1 MKANLIYNGY
11 TLSNVV
17 VNIYGDYC
25 HVENQNSAEDGI
37 FWVKALR
44 DEDRPNQLGAAPG
57 CVVLPLSAVEIEEVK
72 EMYSTNYK
80 VAALWLNNSLVLCNN
95 IAEVDPSIWENAEF
109 ETYNEE
115 TGEYKE
121 IYQYFITDCSESDK
135 EYLQNTFGLLF
146 TFSDLLDCYILC
158 VDHCGT
164 SWDYVHCDT
173 TNPYAARELGESK

>member
-1 MKANLIYNGY
+1 MIIQNYCVSLHYRNKEIQTNKTNKTMKANSHL
-11 TLSNVV
+11 
-17 VNIYGDYC
+17 
-25 HVENQNSAEDGI
+25 
-37 FWVKALR
+37 
-44 DEDRPNQLGAAPG
+44 
-57 CVVLPLSAVEIEEVK
+57 
-72 EMYSTNYK
+72 YSTNYK

-115 TGEYKE
+115 TGEYAE
-121 IYQYFITDCSESDK
+121 IYQYFITDCSKSDK

-146 TFSDLLDCYILC
+146 TYSDLLDCYILC

-173 TNPYAARELGESK
+173 TNPHAARELGESK